1 MRSSGTVH
9 AHVLST
15 AYSEP
20 IVKMPDRITLRRI
33 FDLAGPWVFLVAAGA
48 GLAYAIT
55 IATTLRDLRA
65 LEPVT
70 LPGPPDPEAWRCQA
84 SATASSGSAEG
95 EQTLNGAGAPQHQ
108 APAERSASCP
118 PGARQVRPQ

>member
-1 MRSSGTVH
+1 
-9 AHVLST
+9 
-15 AYSEP
+15 
-20 IVKMPDRITLRRI
+20 MPDRITLRRI

-65 LEPVT
+65 LEPAT

-84 SATASSGSAEG
+84 AASALSGSAEG
-95 EQTLNGAGAPQHQ
+95 EQTPQHQ
-108 APAERSASCP
+108 AAAERSASCP